1 MKRIAFPAIN
11 TPGFHT
17 FGVQWHQ
24 RARGPVLLPGACH
37 SLQHR
42 PAKLDD
48 RGEFGP
54 DNSMIVQRTKIFR
67 EAGAQI
73 SAPPLEAFPEASAA
87 TERVS
92 LAFVC
97 GDAPR

>member
-1 MKRIAFPAIN
+1 M
-11 TPGFHT
+11 
-17 FGVQWHQ
+17 
-24 RARGPVLLPGACH
+24 
-37 SLQHR
+37 
-42 PAKLDD
+42 KLDD

-73 SAPPLEAFPEASAA
+73 SASPLEASPEASAA

-97 GDAPR
+97 GDTPR